1 MVLGRSVYLS
11 FRPLPLKIK
20 IDLDSKLI
28 SLILSESAS
37 FILNPQP

>member
-11 FRPLPLKIK
+11 FRPLPLK